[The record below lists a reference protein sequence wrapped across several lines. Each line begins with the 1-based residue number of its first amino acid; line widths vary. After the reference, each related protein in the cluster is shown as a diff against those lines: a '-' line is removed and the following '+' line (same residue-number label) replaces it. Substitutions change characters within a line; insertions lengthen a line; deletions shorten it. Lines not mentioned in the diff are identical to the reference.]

1 MDGVQFEDTPVLA
14 NYYQDNQE
22 PQMIK
27 LLIKSGIAK
36 NKKQANIFLLTCVVV
51 FLTISAY
58 LFAGTIEGEPEII
71 PYNSLTESEKNKIP
85 VDERLFIER
94 NLQTNTQPQK

>member
-22 PQMIK
+22 PKMIK

-36 NKKQANIFLLTCVVV
+36 NKKQANIFLLICVVV
-51 FLTISAY
+51 FLTVSAY
-58 LFAGTIEGEPEII
+58 LFAGTIESEPEII
-71 PYNSLTESEKNKIP
+71 PYNSLTEAEKNKIP

-94 NLQTNTQPQK
+94 NLQTNTQ